1 MELDTCPF
9 CGSSAEIERY
19 GTSRYSTIYRCD
31 ECGCTLE
38 TGEEFDH
45 GTQWNH
51 RAEPKQVTELNDQIT
66 KLNNRIAE
74 LQAQVERQDGVLRQ
88 IADMGPATAEVSLA
102 GTMAELAINA
112 LQPVDPEYN
121 LIPSLRARVWK
132 RTSLLEPEYVLELEG
147 NINDVAFSC
156 RHTQTLK
163 TELHDVPGLPELYDA
178 LDKANADQY
187 LIGEGSWS

>member
-38 TGEEFDH
+38 TGEEFGH
-45 GTQWNH
+45 GAQWNH
-51 RAEPKQVTELNDQIT
+51 RAEPKEVGELSAKIGELNQ
-66 KLNNRIAE
+66 RIAE
-74 LQAQVERQDGVLRQ
+74 LQAQVERQDDVLRQ

-121 LIPSLRARVWK
+121 LIPSLRARV
-132 RTSLLEPEYVLELEG
+132 
-147 NINDVAFSC
+147 
-156 RHTQTLK
+156 
-163 TELHDVPGLPELYDA
+163 
-178 LDKANADQY
+178 
-187 LIGEGSWS
+187 